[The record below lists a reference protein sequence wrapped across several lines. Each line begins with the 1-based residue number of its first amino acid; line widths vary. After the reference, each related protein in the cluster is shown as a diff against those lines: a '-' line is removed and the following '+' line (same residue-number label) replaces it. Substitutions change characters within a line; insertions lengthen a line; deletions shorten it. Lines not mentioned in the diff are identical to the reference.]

1 MDILDRFAGRT
12 RIGSALAGTGAHAVR
27 VDVVVG
33 RLGGPLEGPWLA
45 TLAGGRPG
53 HAVQAVDL
61 RPGLPV
67 RPATLLVAP
76 LEGRGSALPGLL
88 AGPAQAAVAG
98 SVVKAVEDGLLP
110 REAADETLVL
120 AVVDLEAGATD
131 ADEVF
136 ASVHAATHEALA
148 AAAHGTP
155 TIDEVLAEAG
165 HPWNPGYHR
174 HRN

>member
-1 MDILDRFAGRT
+1 MDILDRFGDRT
-12 RIGSALAGTGAHAVR
+12 RIGTALAGNGVHAVR

-33 RLGGPLEGPWLA
+33 RLGGALEGPWLA
-45 TLAGGRPG
+45 TLAGGRAG
-53 HAVQAVDL
+53 HAVQLVDL

-76 LEGRGSALPGLL
+76 LEGRGTTLASLL

-98 SVVKAVEDGLLP
+98 SVVKAVEDGVLSHD
-110 REAADETLVL
+110 ATAETLILVVL
-120 AVVDLEAGATD
+120 DLEAGAAD

-136 ASVHAATHEALA
+136 ASVVAAMHDALA
-148 AAAHGTP
+148 AAVRGTP
-155 TIDEVLAEAG
+155 TIDEVLGEAG
-165 HPWNPGYHR
+165 HPWNAGYHR